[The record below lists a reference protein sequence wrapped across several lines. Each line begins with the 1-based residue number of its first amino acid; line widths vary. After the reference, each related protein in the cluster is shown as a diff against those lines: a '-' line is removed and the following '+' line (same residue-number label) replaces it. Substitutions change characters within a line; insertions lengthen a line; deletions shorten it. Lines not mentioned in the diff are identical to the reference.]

1 MTWIYIGVT
10 TSTLTNPIWVLKTRL
25 QLQGVRN
32 TSSWVCLRDILQ
44 QEGIRGLYKGM
55 SASYLGVAE
64 GTIQWVI
71 YENLKKK
78 WCAPKDALSL
88 RNEKTIGGKTV
99 QDWLGHLGAAATSK
113 FVAACIAYPHEV
125 IRTRLRQPAE
135 NGVPKYTGLA
145 QSFSLIIKEEG
156 FGALYGGM
164 TAHLLRVV
172 PNAAIM
178 FFCYE
183 AIVQKYGK

>member
-1 MTWIYIGVT
+1 MI
-10 TSTLTNPIWVLKTRL
+10 KTRL
-25 QLQGVRN
+25 QLQGAHGVRN
-32 TSSWVCLRDILQ
+32 ANSWNCLKNIIR
-44 QEGIRGLYKGM
+44 QEGVAGLYKGM

-78 WCAPKDALSL
+78 WCVPKDLIPLKSE
-88 RNEKTIGGKTV
+88 RTIGGKTA

-113 FVAACIAYPHEV
+113 FIAACIAYPHEV

-135 NGVPKYTGLA
+135 NGVRKYTGLA
-145 QSFSLIIKEEG
+145 QSLSLIVKEEG
-156 FGALYGGM
+156 FAALYGGM